1 MIREMREYSV
11 SKRFHGRRVSKGFYF
26 YIYDQSFKEKLR
38 ESVLS
43 SLIQLGAI
51 LDLRI
56 PVTMM
61 WNALMVPTAVLTV
74 VGGNVWILRA
84 TRLERKVQT
93 SMMS

>member
-1 MIREMREYSV
+1 MCQSV
-11 SKRFHGRRVSKGFYF
+11 SMDAGFLKVVYF
-26 YIYDQSFKEKLR
+26 YIYDQSFKEKRR

-61 WNALMVPTAVLTV
+61 WNALMVPTAVLMA

-84 TRLERKVQT
+84 TQLERKVQT

>member
-1 MIREMREYSV
+1 MDS
-11 SKRFHGRRVSKGFYF
+11 GFLKVVYF
-26 YIYDQSFKEKLR
+26 YIYDQPFKEKLR

-56 PVTMM
+56 PVIMM
-61 WNALMVPTAVLTV
+61 WNALMVPTAVLMA

>member
-1 MIREMREYSV
+1 MDS
-11 SKRFHGRRVSKGFYF
+11 GFLKVVYF

-56 PVTMM
+56 PVIMM
-61 WNALMVPTAVLTV
+61 WNALMVPTAVLMA

-84 TRLERKVQT
+84 SRLERKVQT
-93 SMMS
+93 SMLS

>member
-1 MIREMREYSV
+1 MCQSV
-11 SKRFHGRRVSKGFYF
+11 SMDAGFLKVVNF
-26 YIYDQSFKEKLR
+26 YIYDQSFKEKLQ
-38 ESVLS
+38 ENVPS
-43 SLIQLGAI
+43 SLIQPGAT

-61 WNALMVPTAVLTV
+61 WNALMAPTAVLMV

-93 SMMS
+93 SMMR

>member
-1 MIREMREYSV
+1 MDA
-11 SKRFHGRRVSKGFYF
+11 GFLKVVYF
-26 YIYDQSFKEKLR
+26 YIYDQSFKEKRR

-61 WNALMVPTAVLTV
+61 WNALMVPTAVLMA

-84 TRLERKVQT
+84 TQLERKVQT
-93 SMMS
+93 SMLS

>member
-1 MIREMREYSV
+1 MCQSV
-11 SKRFHGRRVSKGFYF
+11 SMDAGFLKVVYF
-26 YIYDQSFKEKLR
+26 YIYDQSFKEKRR

-61 WNALMVPTAVLTV
+61 WNALMVPTAVLMA

-84 TRLERKVQT
+84 TQLERKVQT
-93 SMMS
+93 SMLS

>member
-1 MIREMREYSV
+1 MDA
-11 SKRFHGRRVSKGFYF
+11 GFLKVVYF
-26 YIYDQSFKEKLR
+26 YIYDQSFKEKRR

-61 WNALMVPTAVLTV
+61 WNALMVPTAVLMV

>member
-1 MIREMREYSV
+1 MCQSV
-11 SKRFHGRRVSKGFYF
+11 SMDAGFLKVFYF

-43 SLIQLGAI
+43 SLIQPGAI

-61 WNALMVPTAVLTV
+61 WNALMVPTAVLMA

-84 TRLERKVQT
+84 TRLELKVQT
-93 SMMS
+93 SMLS

>member
-1 MIREMREYSV
+1 MDS
-11 SKRFHGRRVSKGFYF
+11 GFLKVVYF

-56 PVTMM
+56 PVIMM
-61 WNALMVPTAVLTV
+61 WNALMVPTAVLMA

>member
-1 MIREMREYSV
+1 MDS
-11 SKRFHGRRVSKGFYF
+11 GFLKIVYF
-26 YIYDQSFKEKLR
+26 YIYDLSFKEKLR

-56 PVTMM
+56 PVIMM
-61 WNALMVPTAVLTV
+61 WNALMVPTAVLMA

-84 TRLERKVQT
+84 SRLERKVQT
-93 SMMS
+93 SMLS

>member
-1 MIREMREYSV
+1 MCQSV
-11 SKRFHGRRVSKGFYF
+11 SMDAGFLNVVYF
-26 YIYDQSFKEKLR
+26 YIYDQSFREKRR
-38 ESVLS
+38 ENVLS

-61 WNALMVPTAVLTV
+61 WNALMVPTAVLMV

>member
-1 MIREMREYSV
+1 MDS
-11 SKRFHGRRVSKGFYF
+11 GFLKVVYF

-56 PVTMM
+56 PVIMM
-61 WNALMVPTAVLTV
+61 WNALMVPTAVLMA

-93 SMMS
+93 SMLS

>member
-1 MIREMREYSV
+1 MDL
-11 SKRFHGRRVSKGFYF
+11 GFLKVVYF

-56 PVTMM
+56 PVIMM
-61 WNALMVPTAVLTV
+61 WNALMVPTAVLMA

-84 TRLERKVQT
+84 SRLERKVQT
-93 SMMS
+93 SMLS

>member
-1 MIREMREYSV
+1 MCQSV
-11 SKRFHGRRVSKGFYF
+11 SMDAGFLKVFYF

-61 WNALMVPTAVLTV
+61 WNALMVPTAVLMA

-84 TRLERKVQT
+84 TQLERKVQT
-93 SMMS
+93 SMLS

>member
-1 MIREMREYSV
+1 MCKSV
-11 SKRFHGRRVSKGFYF
+11 SMDAGFLKVVYF
-26 YIYDQSFKEKLR
+26 YIYDQSFKEKR
-38 ESVLS
+38 QESVLS

-61 WNALMVPTAVLTV
+61 WNALMVPTAVLMA

-84 TRLERKVQT
+84 TQLERKVQT
-93 SMMS
+93 SMLS

>member
-1 MIREMREYSV
+1 MCKSV
-11 SKRFHGRRVSKGFYF
+11 SMDAGFLKVVYF
-26 YIYDQSFKEKLR
+26 YIYDQSFKEKRR

-61 WNALMVPTAVLTV
+61 WNALMVPTAVLMV

-93 SMMS
+93 SMMR

>member
-1 MIREMREYSV
+1 MCQSV
-11 SKRFHGRRVSKGFYF
+11 SMDAGFLKVVYF
-26 YIYDQSFKEKLR
+26 YIYDQSFREKRR
-38 ESVLS
+38 ENVLS

-61 WNALMVPTAVLTV
+61 WNALMVPTAVLMV

>member
-1 MIREMREYSV
+1 MCQSV
-11 SKRFHGRRVSKGFYF
+11 SMDAGFLKVVYF
-26 YIYDQSFKEKLR
+26 YIYDQSFKEKRR

-61 WNALMVPTAVLTV
+61 WNALMVPTAVLMV

>member
-1 MIREMREYSV
+1 MCKSV
-11 SKRFHGRRVSKGFYF
+11 SMDAGFLKVVYF
-26 YIYDQSFKEKLR
+26 YIYDQSFKEKRR

-61 WNALMVPTAVLTV
+61 WNALMVPTAVLMA

-84 TRLERKVQT
+84 SRLERKVQT
-93 SMMS
+93 SMLS

>member
-1 MIREMREYSV
+1 MCKSV
-11 SKRFHGRRVSKGFYF
+11 SMDAGFLKVVYF
-26 YIYDQSFKEKLR
+26 YIYDQSFKEKRR

-61 WNALMVPTAVLTV
+61 WNALMVPTAVLMA

-93 SMMS
+93 SMLS

>member
-1 MIREMREYSV
+1 MDS
-11 SKRFHGRRVSKGFYF
+11 GFLKVVYF

-43 SLIQLGAI
+43 SLIQLGAL

-56 PVTMM
+56 PVIMM
-61 WNALMVPTAVLTV
+61 WNALMVPTAVLMA

-84 TRLERKVQT
+84 SRLERKVQT
-93 SMMS
+93 SMLS

>member
-1 MIREMREYSV
+1 MDL
-11 SKRFHGRRVSKGFYF
+11 GFLKVVYF

-56 PVTMM
+56 PVIMM
-61 WNALMVPTAVLTV
+61 WNALMVPTAVLMA
-74 VGGNVWILRA
+74 VGGNV
-84 TRLERKVQT
+84 
-93 SMMS
+93 

>member
-1 MIREMREYSV
+1 MDA
-11 SKRFHGRRVSKGFYF
+11 GFLKVVYF
-26 YIYDQSFKEKLR
+26 YIYDQSFREKRR
-38 ESVLS
+38 ENVLS

-61 WNALMVPTAVLTV
+61 WNALMVPTAVLMV

>member
-1 MIREMREYSV
+1 MCQSV
-11 SKRFHGRRVSKGFYF
+11 SMDAGFLKVVYF
-26 YIYDQSFKEKLR
+26 YIYDQSFKEKRR

-61 WNALMVPTAVLTV
+61 WNALMVPTAVLMA

-93 SMMS
+93 SMLS

>member
-1 MIREMREYSV
+1 MCKSV
-11 SKRFHGRRVSKGFYF
+11 SMDAGFLKVVYF
-26 YIYDQSFKEKLR
+26 YIYDQSFKEKRR

-61 WNALMVPTAVLTV
+61 WNALMVPTAVLMV

>member
-1 MIREMREYSV
+1 MCQSV
-11 SKRFHGRRVSKGFYF
+11 SMDAGFLKVFYF
-26 YIYDQSFKEKLR
+26 YIYDQSFKEKRR

-43 SLIQLGAI
+43 SLIQLGAT

-61 WNALMVPTAVLTV
+61 WNALMVPTAVLMV

-84 TRLERKVQT
+84 TQLERKVQT

>member
-1 MIREMREYSV
+1 MCKSV
-11 SKRFHGRRVSKGFYF
+11 SMDAGFLKVVYF
-26 YIYDQSFKEKLR
+26 YIYDQSFKEKRR

-61 WNALMVPTAVLTV
+61 WNALMVPTAVLMA

-84 TRLERKVQT
+84 TQLERKVQT
-93 SMMS
+93 SMLS

>member
-1 MIREMREYSV
+1 MCKSV
-11 SKRFHGRRVSKGFYF
+11 SMDAGFLKVVYF
-26 YIYDQSFKEKLR
+26 YIYDQSFKEKRR

-61 WNALMVPTAVLTV
+61 WNALMVPTAVLIA

-84 TRLERKVQT
+84 TQLERKVQT
-93 SMMS
+93 SMLS

>member
-1 MIREMREYSV
+1 MCKSV
-11 SKRFHGRRVSKGFYF
+11 SMDAGFLKVVYF
-26 YIYDQSFKEKLR
+26 YIYDQSFKEKRR
-38 ESVLS
+38 ESVPS

-61 WNALMVPTAVLTV
+61 WNALMVPTAVLIA

-84 TRLERKVQT
+84 TQLERKVQT
-93 SMMS
+93 SMLS

>member
-1 MIREMREYSV
+1 MDA
-11 SKRFHGRRVSKGFYF
+11 GFLNVVYF
-26 YIYDQSFKEKLR
+26 YIYDQSFREKRR
-38 ESVLS
+38 ENVLS

-61 WNALMVPTAVLTV
+61 WNALMVPTAVLMV